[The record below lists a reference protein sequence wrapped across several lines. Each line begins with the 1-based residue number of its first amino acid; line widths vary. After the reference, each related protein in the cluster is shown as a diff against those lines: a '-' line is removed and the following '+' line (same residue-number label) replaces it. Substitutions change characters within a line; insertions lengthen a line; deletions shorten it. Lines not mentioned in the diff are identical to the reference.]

1 MDARVRAYVPA
12 IYVFDVDGFQDVD
25 GVPASDLIGRDKA
38 LCSQKNHLRD
48 GRHITSARSWVLL
61 ASEPLTGAETTRR
74 LAHSINRSQATNRR
88 NYPMKTTQELK
99 TETLQVADTYR
110 APRLVAL
117 GSAVGLV
124 QAGILGEALDAGS
137 NPYANRV
144 QIPRR

>member
-1 MDARVRAYVPA
+1 MGPGHTLRVTRRPSLY
-12 IYVFDVDGFQDVD
+12 
-25 GVPASDLIGRDKA
+25 GRFVGSAKRPDRPQQSGA
-38 LCSQKNHLRD
+38 LEKNHLRD
-48 GRHITSARSWVLL
+48 GHHITSARSYVLL

-88 NYPMKTTQELK
+88 NYPMKTIDNAQELK